1 MSIPRYPEKKLLE
14 EIDPNTDHTNKK
26 DWGSYTEYTVKKADS
41 DFLVQRDDIIDVSRI
56 EFEEDKQGL
65 ERVNQKDKFSE
76 VDVNINDL

>member
-56 EFEEDKQGL
+56 EFEEDKQ
-65 ERVNQKDKFSE
+65 D
-76 VDVNINDL
+76 

>member
-26 DWGSYTEYTVKKADS
+26 DWGSYSEDTVKKADP

-56 EFEEDKQGL
+56 EFEEDEQDL
-65 ERVNQKDKFSE
+65 ELVNQREKPSE
-76 VDVNINDL
+76 VDINDL